1 MAFTMISSTSASFA
15 LISDGYSTSAALD
28 CSSQITGGT
37 VTGIY
42 GVRANGAEVAS
53 STLSGSIV
61 TVTFASAVPAGQVI
75 NVTIALILQL
85 PE

>member
-28 CSSQITGGT
+28 CASQITGT
-37 VTGIY
+37 PTGIY
-42 GVRANGAEVAS
+42 GVRANGAVVSS

-75 NVTIALILQL
+75 NVTIALSLAL
-85 PE
+85 PA